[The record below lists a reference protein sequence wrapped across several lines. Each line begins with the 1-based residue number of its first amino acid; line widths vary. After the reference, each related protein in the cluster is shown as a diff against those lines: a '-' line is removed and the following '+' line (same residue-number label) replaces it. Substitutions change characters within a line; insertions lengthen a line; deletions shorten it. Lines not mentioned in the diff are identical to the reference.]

1 MQTQIIRAHPIGPA
15 PVAYY
20 GECRDCRTVSP
31 AFADP
36 VPAIGWVQP
45 HVAAEHPDL
54 RGRPIARMTDAELC
68 VAATRVAVRRK
79 ICTVACG
86 QRRPGGWS
94 VDAAAF
100 AQAMQDPDV
109 IAYAASLVGEAP
121 ADPDQRVP
129 VDEARLRAI
138 LVDLMEAKGEP
149 EAAQEYAHAKAVRE
163 ARDLGPEP

>member
-1 MQTQIIRAHPIGPA
+1 MKR
-15 PVAYY
+15 
-20 GECRDCRTVSP
+20 RTVDYASII
-31 AFADP
+31 ARGGLSDDDKDVLFAL
-36 VPAIGWVQP
+36 AE
-45 HVAAEHPDL
+45 VAVRGGRVDR
-54 RGRPIARMTDAELC
+54 RGRPIARMTAAELC

-129 VDEARLRAI
+129 IHEDRLRAI

-149 EAAQEYAHAKAVRE
+149 EAAQEYALEHARNLRE
-163 ARDLGPEP
+163 ARDPREPAP